1 MLATLTFASIAA
13 DLLGAPLATA
23 VVIGFV
29 AGIKVVRAVFGFVPA
44 GIAAIL
50 LVVAAVSCACV
61 LGTTAAAV
69 FGLAGSSGT
78 VSVPKAVK
86 LDMVLHSRPL
96 LMVPV
101 DNTFVVAATVAV
113 AGVFLTSLSASMSGG
128 RLGFAVGMDLLRP
141 FSV

>member
-1 MLATLTFASIAA
+1 MLATLTFASIAEA
-13 DLLGAPLATA
+13 LLGTPLATA

-29 AGIKVVRAVFGFVPA
+29 VGIKVVRAVFGFVPA

-50 LVVAAVSCACV
+50 LVVAAVACV
-61 LGTTAAAV
+61 LATTSAVV

-78 VSVPKAVK
+78 VSVPKALKV
-86 LDMVLHSRPL
+86 DMLLHSRPL
-96 LMVPV
+96 LIVPV
-101 DNTFVVAATVAV
+101 DNTFVVAATV
-113 AGVFLTSLSASMSGG
+113 AGVFLTSLSASMSGC